1 MVWLIRDFLVT
12 QAKRYIPVI
21 ISSFLA
27 ISCIVLTVPHSFA
40 RGNASNAVPSSQSAN
55 SGNTKI
61 ASRNLIING
70 DFEYF
75 PECKI
80 HGQMQV
86 DKGSKTIYGW
96 SVTSGSVRVL
106 QGLEWLV
113 QYGKKCVELNGS
125 GPGLIAQK
133 IVTEPGARYKVKFW
147 LAANPQGGIR
157 KSMFVRAAE
166 QSAAWSIECSGVQYP
181 EWAPMTFKFTA
192 EEPSTTIEFG
202 STISGSCG
210 NLIDNVSVEKIS
222 SEK

>member
-1 MVWLIRDFLVT
+1 MCLCLIRVALVA
-12 QAKRYIPVI
+12 QAKRYIPLI
-21 ISSFLA
+21 IGSFLA
-27 ISCIVLTVPHSFA
+27 TSSSVLTAPQSIA
-40 RGNASNAVPSSQSAN
+40 RGNASNAVPSN
-55 SGNTKI
+55 LGNTKI
-61 ASRNLIING
+61 GSRNLILNG

-75 PECKI
+75 PECKV

-106 QGLEWLV
+106 EGAKWLV
-113 QYGKKCVELNGS
+113 QFGKTCVELNGS